1 MAGFNAV
8 PPGIRAAGNKAAVQK
23 AFGGG
28 PKPNAGPR
36 QSAVAGHLGAPK
48 AQSKAKPPAKPA
60 SHPQGVSKPQGFQ
73 LGQLPNKGQIHNEAV
88 TQARLERRALLS
100 PLEGQQRQIQANEA
114 SAQQQYGKLLG
125 AENEQFQKLGEGAA
139 VSAKTFEN
147 NAAEQAL
154 QQAKA
159 IETTGQTQATMTGG
173 YASPELRAQ
182 LAAGT
187 QDIASQAGAQSQF
200 AQNLATAGQNEIAQ
214 MRGAAALKGL
224 GGSQA
229 LTNAF
234 QKQSAKVGEEI
245 GATNAKT
252 AGLQSKIQNELAQR
266 YFTDYATNQKLASEG
281 VKLGLAKA
289 ATGSKIRHEQADAE
303 YKRLESRWKIAG
315 LEGTERQRA
324 IDNGIKTGKL
334 KVSELSAADKAK
346 YDAYKEGLEPATK
359 PNAEATKYINQV
371 AGVESAIRAKLG
383 KNLHNHAAQEKV
395 RQELREQN
403 VSSEAISAGF
413 NLVQYGRLGP
423 NDRKNAESHG
433 VNKKNKSNWFR

>member
-1 MAGFNAV
+1 MASFLPPAVRAGMNA
-8 PPGIRAAGNKAAVQK
+8 ANKAA
-23 AFGGG
+23 
-28 PKPNAGPR
+28 KPNAGPR

-48 AQSKAKPPAKPA
+48 AQPKAKPPAKPVV
-60 SHPQGVSKPQGFQ
+60 HPQGVSKPQGFQ
-73 LGQLPNKGQIHNEAV
+73 PGQLPNKGQIHNEAV

-139 VSAKTFEN
+139 ASAKTFEN
-147 NAAEQAL
+147 NTAEQAL

-245 GATNAKT
+245 GAANAKT
-252 AGLQSKIQNELAQR
+252 AGLQSKIQNELAQK
-266 YFTDYATNQKLASEG
+266 YFTDYATAQG
-281 VKLGLAKA
+281 LGLKQLESQQKARETSAKIN
-289 ATGSKIRHEQADAE
+289 ATRAGQKEAVAQRETASRRTAEQKETASLRGLQWKETHPTGKSTNAPKAPSPAEGRKYMGNVSKAQALALQQGISSKTDS
-303 YKRLESRWKIAG
+303 KRLLEVRKYLQG
-315 LEGTERQRA
+315 LGY
-324 IDNGIKTGKL
+324 NGDE
-334 KVSELSAADKAK
+334 VSAAMNL
-346 YDAYKEGLEPATK
+346 AY
-359 PNAEATKYINQV
+359 Y
-371 AGVESAIRAKLG
+371 GV
-383 KNLHNHAAQEKV
+383 
-395 RQELREQN
+395 
-403 VSSEAISAGF
+403 
-413 NLVQYGRLGP
+413 LGP
-423 NDRKNAESHG
+423 NDRRTAEAYG
-433 VNKKNKSNWFR
+433 LTKKMRPEWFKPHK